1 MIGIPGI
8 IDMVKALPDQLEL
21 VESVQKTV
29 TFTASKLQEYSL
41 ILEETVSKVKKLEEN
56 HVETKEDINNMNL
69 KLSEYGERIEQ
80 LE

>member
-21 VESVQKTV
+21 VESVQKTGR
-29 TFTASKLQEYSL
+29 FTASKLQEYSL

-56 HVETKEDINNMNL
+56 HVENKKDINNINL